1 MLESELRSRLI
12 AHRGL
17 WDKFTAKNSLNALT
31 GALKEGFGIETD
43 IRDRG
48 GQIVLSHDPP
58 TQDSLLLSELLTH
71 CSDHDILSGR
81 TLALNVKA
89 DGLDPI
95 FLQFQEALS
104 PDQYFFFD
112 MSFPQCL
119 TFAKKGLPIALR
131 ISEFE
136 PAPTHL
142 PRALEIPAKYW
153 LDGFTS
159 DWWIDDIMIEEIV
172 QNSQV
177 TVVSPELHGR
187 KPTKVWEW
195 FATRIDNGCD
205 ISLCTDSPFEV
216 LGMFS

>member
-1 MLESELRSRLI
+1 MNERELRSRII

-17 WDKFTAKNSLNALT
+17 WDNVTGANSLKALT
-31 GALKEGFGIETD
+31 GALKEGFGIEAD

-58 TQDSLLLSELLTH
+58 TQETLALSGLINH
-71 CSDHDILSGR
+71 CSDYDILSGH

-89 DGLDPI
+89 DGLAPI
-95 FLQFQEALS
+95 LLQLQEALS
-104 PDQYFFFD
+104 SAQYFFFD

-119 TFAKKGLPIALR
+119 EYAKMGLPVSFR

-142 PRALEIPAKYW
+142 PKELGIPAKYW

-159 DWWIDDIMIEEIV
+159 DWWIDDIMIGEIV

-195 FATRIDNGCD
+195 FATKLDDGCD
-205 ISLCTDSPFEV
+205 LSLCTDSPFEV
-216 LGMFS
+216 LSMVS